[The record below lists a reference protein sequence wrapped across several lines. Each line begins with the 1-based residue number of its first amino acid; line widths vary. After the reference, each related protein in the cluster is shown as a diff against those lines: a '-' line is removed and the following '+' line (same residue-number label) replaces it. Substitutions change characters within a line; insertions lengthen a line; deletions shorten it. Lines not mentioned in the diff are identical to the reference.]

1 MSETKWTKGPWAA
14 KLIRGSYKRPA
25 IVKAGDKIVAACG
38 GDQLNPDAPSIGEAA
53 ANATLIAAAPELYEA
68 AWPIADFLDGLEN
81 APDDA
86 TTTITIKQI
95 RTIYAAIKKA
105 EGRS

>member
-1 MSETKWTKGPWAA
+1 MSETRWTKGPWAA

-68 AWPIADFLDGLEN
+68 LKALYEEDERDIPRSIWG
-81 APDDA
+81 
-86 TTTITIKQI
+86 
-95 RTIYAAIKKA
+95 AAEAALAKA